1 MIPPPLPIPLIQ
13 NPVIP
18 SPPPPIPNQK
28 RDEVGI
34 QAQKDQVQGL
44 IHSPTVFFL
53 MSHRVLV
60 LLAPGFEEIEAVTPI
75 DLLRRAD
82 AQVIVAS
89 TESQLLVTGRS
100 GISTQADLTLPEVID
115 QDFDLLVLP
124 GGPAVFDLRE
134 KPRILDLIRRLHFAN
149 VPIGAICAAPF
160 LLHDAGILKD
170 ADRYT
175 AHGSTAEELP
185 DLISD
190 SSTIV
195 SGI

>member
-1 MIPPPLPIPLIQ
+1 
-13 NPVIP
+13 
-18 SPPPPIPNQK
+18 
-28 RDEVGI
+28 
-34 QAQKDQVQGL
+34 
-44 IHSPTVFFL
+44 

-100 GISTQADLTLPEVID
+100 GISIQADLTLPEVID

-160 LLHDAGILKD
+160 YCTTPA
-170 ADRYT
+170 
-175 AHGSTAEELP
+175 S
-185 DLISD
+185 
-190 SSTIV
+190 
-195 SGI
+195 

>member
-1 MIPPPLPIPLIQ
+1 
-13 NPVIP
+13 
-18 SPPPPIPNQK
+18 
-28 RDEVGI
+28 
-34 QAQKDQVQGL
+34 
-44 IHSPTVFFL
+44 

-100 GISTQADLTLPEVID
+100 GISIQADLTLPEVID

-149 VPIGAICAAPF
+149 VPIGAICAAPL

-170 ADRYT
+170 ADRFT

-195 SGI
+195 SGNLITSRGAGTAVSFGLSLVEKLYGSEKSLAVQESVHAS